1 MKAKRIMLLAA
12 VLFFGVFT
20 LSAQTKDEVKAD
32 KAKARKEIPAYRQK
46 GYAGNASLFKSYG
59 FSGLDTSHGYMFNE
73 HHYLGAGANYSICD
87 WSWRFQLLN
96 LYVDYK
102 AYVLKRRST
111 LTAGLKAGY
120 PLVALFDEGKVYS
133 GGASSIILDPNIGW
147 DWGLKSGYGL
157 TLSLGIRSWF
167 FIDEGEFF
175 PVELMPFISF
185 GFQF

>member
-1 MKAKRIMLLAA
+1 MFA
-12 VLFFGVFT
+12 GVFS
-20 LSAQTKDEVKAD
+20 LSAQTKDEEKAD

-46 GYAGNASLFKSYG
+46 GYAGSVSLSQFYL
-59 FSGLDTSHGYMFNE
+59 FTGLETSHGYMFNE
-73 HHYLGAGANYSICD
+73 HHYLGAGANYSIFD
-87 WSWRFQLLN
+87 ESWRVQLMT
-96 LYVDYK
+96 LYLDYK

-157 TLSLGIRSWF
+157 SLSLGIRTWF